1 MSLVTVLAL
10 AMEEESHEESETLF
24 FVAGILLAVFAVV
37 VATIGIRNPDLSDSA
52 TRTILRLGIVLV
64 VLAMTAMVVIST

>member
-1 MSLVTVLAL
+1 MSLVAVLAE
-10 AMEEESHEESETLF
+10 AMELESHEESETF
-24 FVAGILLAVFAVV
+24 FFFAGILLAVFAVV

-52 TRTILRLGIVLV
+52 TRTILRLGVALV